1 MEILQFISSFSGST
15 ANGCY
20 LWFWSLLD
28 LRLRLLGSGVLWQ
41 LLGEREK
48 LRGSWKILSERF
60 RYIKP
65 L

>member
-1 MEILQFISSFSGST
+1 MEILQFISSLSGST

-28 LRLRLLGSGVLWQ
+28 LPLCLLGSGVLWQ
-41 LLGEREK
+41 LLGEREE
-48 LRGSWKILSERF
+48 LRGSWKVLSERF